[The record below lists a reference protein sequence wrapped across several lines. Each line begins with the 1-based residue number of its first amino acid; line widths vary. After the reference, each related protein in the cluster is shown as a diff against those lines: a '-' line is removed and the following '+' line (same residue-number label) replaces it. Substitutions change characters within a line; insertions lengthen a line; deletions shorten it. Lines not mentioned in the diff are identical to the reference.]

1 MFKSSI
7 NIFTFAALLLLGVAG
22 CTTTSNP
29 QQPEKMISKGMS
41 KEQVMS
47 IWGKPSARQVSSS
60 GEIWTWGGQ
69 NWKRMIPYAGPFV
82 NVQTAKVVFGPDG
95 RVKDYRLTDK
105 GDMMSQMESY
115 MPGALPW

>member
-1 MFKSSI
+1 MFNLNSLTYI
-7 NIFTFAALLLLGVAG
+7 LAALLCFGVAG
-22 CTTTSNP
+22 CSTTSSP
-29 QQPEKMISKGMS
+29 QQPEKMVVKGMT
-41 KEQVMS
+41 KDQVIS
-47 IWGKPSARQVSSS
+47 IWGKPSAKQVSSS

-69 NWKRMIPYAGPFV
+69 NWKRMIPYAGPFI
-82 NVQTAKVVFGPDG
+82 NVQTAKVVFGVDG